1 MVPGLERLAEPLQ
14 SNGLADTLTLG
25 DDTQA
30 ANANG
35 NLSSPPP
42 QLAGL
47 PEHEPL
53 GMGLVDKAAGNPGN
67 EGMVER
73 ETLSGN
79 YHPSS
84 TSPDQA
90 KDLSIQAPQLQD
102 STSNGLFLSMPGSA
116 APGSILAE
124 EIAPPPLNSTGPVPI
139 SAPSPMESQE
149 SVEPVGSESNHLQ
162 GETGTATV
170 LEKEDGAGASSG
182 DSHSEDGDG
191 DGDESNSRAST
202 KPTTLMSLET
212 NNGAAGTVAGEFLF
226 YLALWE

>member
-149 SVEPVGSESNHLQ
+149 SVEPVDRNQITFKEKLELLQ
-162 GETGTATV
+162 SWKRRTELEPVQVTLIQKMGMEMEMNLIVEQV
-170 LEKEDGAGASSG
+170 L
-182 DSHSEDGDG
+182 
-191 DGDESNSRAST
+191 NLLR
-202 KPTTLMSLET
+202 
-212 NNGAAGTVAGEFLF
+212 
-226 YLALWE
+226 